1 MVMETSLRLR
11 GADSTNGQQLRATD
25 STADQRPRG
34 ANSTAGQRR
43 RGANSTAS
51 QRPRGTDSTAVQQ
64 GLRIHAKQKLPLA
77 ANSLLQAHAEIDTST
92 GNPSHL
98 ALLARHFFPELSA
111 NVGAG
116 VRLENG
122 NIFRYSLRGKKAVA
136 FTPDGLLGLNIKGR
150 LLADKDF
157 KPRTGS
163 GAVELAWTILDFRK
177 GQDVRLKAG
186 YELYRKMPYFQV
198 RENNWTLNGYMDGK
212 WDVRFDM

>member
-11 GADSTNGQQLRATD
+11 GADSTNGQQLRGTD

-51 QRPRGTDSTAVQQ
+51 QRPRGADSTAVQQ

-98 ALLARHFFPELSA
+98 PLSA

-122 NIFRYSLRGKKAVA
+122 NIFSYSLRGKKAVS

-157 KPRTGS
+157 KPRSGS